1 MRREL
6 RESDSQGMNARV
18 AAEKMKNDLSSQ
30 QGRSTMNKRA
40 RILLVDDDFNIR
52 KALSMILTQEGYVV
66 DTAETAEQAIMKSD
80 TDFYHLALIDV
91 RLPDMEGTKLLR
103 LLRVTVPRMRMV
115 IITGFPKADNA
126 IDAINR
132 GVDGYLTKPVN
143 MHQLLK
149 LIEQLLEKQSKEKE
163 LTEQK
168 LLQYLNG
175 RLDYGTTTLREEVSR
190 LRIRVGDCELPARL
204 LLYVF
209 VSIAYS
215 LVSFGGV
222 AYGEEGERL
231 RKRLKLLSEE
241 KGLLYEAVDQN
252 GMESTGLCKIEGL
265 KFEETPTI
273 PVRIRFSGQLSD
285 PFI

>member
-1 MRREL
+1 
-6 RESDSQGMNARV
+6 
-18 AAEKMKNDLSSQ
+18 
-30 QGRSTMNKRA
+30 MNKRV
-40 RILLVDDDFNIR
+40 RILLVDDDFDIR
-52 KALSMILTQEGYVV
+52 KTLSMILTQEGYVV
-66 DTAETAEQAIMKSD
+66 DTAETAEQAIIKSD
-80 TDFYHLALIDV
+80 SSFYHLALLDV

-103 LLRVTVPRMRMV
+103 SLRVTVPRMRKV
-115 IITGFPKADNA
+115 IITGFPKVDNV
-126 IDAINR
+126 IESINR
-132 GVDGYLTKPVN
+132 GVDAYLPKPVDVD
-143 MHQLLK
+143 QLLK

-168 LLQYLNG
+168 LLQYLNS
-175 RLDYGTTTLREEVSR
+175 RINYETTTLREEVSR
-190 LRIRVGDCELPARL
+190 LRIIVGDCELPARL

-209 VSIAYS
+209 ISIAYC

-222 AYGEEGERL
+222 AYGEEGEKL
-231 RKRLKLLSEE
+231 RKRLRLLSEE

-252 GMESTGLCKIEGL
+252 GMESRGLCKIEGL